1 MEKKT
6 ESISVFDTTFVVC
19 DVETTGLSALQN
31 RIIEIS
37 LIKIYNGEFV
47 GKYATLIN
55 PQQHIPREI
64 TQLTGITNEDV
75 FNKPTFEHVANEIV
89 SFVSGEDY
97 GYGTVFVGHNVNF
110 DYKFLQ
116 ESFYRLPQSIDF
128 NIKTLCTCKLARR
141 LLRRI
146 KSKSLPNVAAH
157 LGISQRKKHRAYDD
171 SYTTVKILL
180 HFLELLQNEY
190 DISTTE
196 ELLKFQNTK
205 IYSENRKS
213 PALKRLNIN
222 LKDIPKLPGVYFM
235 KSRSGEVIYIGKAK
249 NLKERVSSYFHYNS
263 EFPAKVRKLVANIH
277 NLEYE
282 TTNSELS
289 ALILES
295 KLIKKYK
302 PRFNSAIKRFRY
314 HPFLKID
321 VQNDY
326 PKVEKVY
333 EIENDGANYYG
344 PFSSGMTVNKLLK
357 DINDKFRLRMCEDK
371 YLKARKDHSTC
382 MYLDIGKCDAPCNYT
397 MSKKAYRE
405 EVKKVNDYITSY
417 DEHSAHNIYKS
428 LMEKLAEQEEFEKAA
443 SVRDRLQ
450 DIEKVLSYQKVITS
464 AINNKKIIIK
474 CDSDSYRELFFIHNG
489 KLLDTYVIK
498 KENEFDQ
505 GNIFEELNDMSEY
518 LFFSLN
524 KYMKH
529 KYTRVELDEIKVIS
543 NWLALNRDRNRVLE
557 LKDSDTKEDVLQFIN
572 K

>member
-1 MEKKT
+1 MGNKT
-6 ESISVFDTTFVVC
+6 KSISVFDTTFIVC
-19 DVETTGLSALQN
+19 DVETTGLSASIN
-31 RIIEIS
+31 RITEIS
-37 LIKIYNGEFV
+37 LIKIYNGEFA
-47 GKYATLIN
+47 GKFTTLIN
-55 PQQHIPREI
+55 PQQHIPKEI
-64 TQLTGITNEDV
+64 TRLTGITNEDV
-75 FNKPTFEHVANEIV
+75 FNKPTFEQVTNEIV
-89 SFVSGEDY
+89 SFISTDDNDSN
-97 GYGTVFVGHNVNF
+97 TVFVGHNVSF
-110 DYKFLQ
+110 DYKFLK
-116 ESFYRLPQSIDF
+116 ESFYRLPEPVDF

-146 KSKSLPNVAAH
+146 KSKSLQNVAAH

-171 SYTTVKILL
+171 SYTTTKILL

-205 IYSENRKS
+205 IYSEYRKS
-213 PALKRLNIN
+213 PALKRLKLD
-222 LKDIPKLPGVYFM
+222 LKDIPRTPGVYFM

-263 EFPAKVRKLVANIH
+263 EFPAKVRKLVSNI
-277 NLEYE
+277 NSLEYE
-282 TTNSELS
+282 KTNSELS

-295 KLIKKYK
+295 KLIKKHK

-321 VQNDY
+321 VQNEY

-357 DINDKFRLRMCEDK
+357 DINGKFRLRMCEDK
-371 YLKARKDHSTC
+371 YLKASKNHSTC

-397 MSKKAYRE
+397 MSKKKYSE
-405 EVKKVNDYITSY
+405 EVKKVHDYITSY
-417 DEHSAHNIYKS
+417 DENSAPKVYKS
-428 LMEKLAEQEEFEKAA
+428 LMEKLAEREEFEKAA
-443 SVRDRLQ
+443 SLRDRLQ

-474 CDSDSYRELFFIHNG
+474 CDSDYSRELFFIHNG
-489 KLLDTYVIK
+489 KLLDTYVIS
-498 KENEFDQ
+498 KEVEFDQ
-505 GNIFEELNDMSEY
+505 RNMLEEIDEMSEY
-518 LFFSLN
+518 LFFSLS
-524 KYMKH
+524 KYVKH
-529 KYTRVELDEIKVIS
+529 KYTREELDEIKVIS

-557 LKDSDTKEDVLQFIN
+557 LQDTHTKEDVLQFIN
-572 K
+572 A